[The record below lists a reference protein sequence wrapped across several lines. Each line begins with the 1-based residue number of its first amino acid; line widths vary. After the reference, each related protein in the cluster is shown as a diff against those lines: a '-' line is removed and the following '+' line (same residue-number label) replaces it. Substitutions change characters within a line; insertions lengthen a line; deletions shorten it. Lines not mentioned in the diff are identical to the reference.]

1 MMLPKTGHTINLEE
15 PAAFNA
21 AVENFI
27 NAVEHGRW
35 NTGVTVA
42 GKGYTLLPQQR

>member
-21 AVENFI
+21 AVEGFLH
-27 NAVEHGRW
+27 AVERGRW
-35 NTGVTVA
+35 GESATLA
-42 GKGYTLLPQQR
+42 GKTYTLVPRDK